1 MDLECVVPY
10 QNGKQHVVERHT
22 LARPITSFTDNNSF
36 KLKIIYYR
44 LLFPFH
50 FNRLRS
56 ILYFISISLI
66 DDQMRKITIEQIKR
80 KKRRRR
86 WLIFILFRVNK
97 TQNEHF
103 ISQFSNNFQK
113 LNRKQKEIHCE
124 SPKDSQCYLFFV
136 RYANDLLLF

>member
-50 FNRLRS
+50 FNRSFS

-80 KKRRRR
+80 KKRRGR

-113 LNRKQKEIHCE
+113 LNSSRKKFTVNRQKRVNAI
-124 SPKDSQCYLFFV
+124 SFFV